1 MAEPK
6 AKPKVLE
13 HPGLLALSGVYKYAH
28 DQIADLEK
36 TKENAKKE
44 IKVIIDEF
52 PDDEKFDLPTLKD
65 ENGVITRPGFNITKG
80 KNRYS
85 NAAAFRSYLLDHGVD
100 PELLSD
106 ANDAAMTDG
115 EYKLLITKAKE

>member
-6 AKPKVLE
+6 PKPKQLD
-13 HPGLLALSGVYKYAH
+13 HPGLVALSGVYKYAH
-28 DQIADLEK
+28 DQIAGLEK

-44 IKVIIDEF
+44 IKAIIDEF
-52 PDDEKFDLPTLKD
+52 SDLKFEL
-65 ENGVITRPGFNITKG
+65 PGFNITKG
-80 KNRYS
+80 SNRYS
-85 NAAAFRSYLLDHGVD
+85 NAAAFRSYLIDHDVD

-115 EYKLLITKAKE
+115 DYKLLVTKAKE